1 MKNKLFARTMTVVCL
16 TCTLLLSGCGS
27 PQDNASSQ
35 PPSQASSEAPA
46 QTPSVV
52 ASDALPQAPAD
63 TLSQASSD
71 AVSDTKALTI
81 TVVNTCGVDIGMF
94 SVLDPVTGE
103 QLNLDS
109 LADEESLSMD
119 TSWPVS
125 VTEFQ
130 WALYNQQGELCIEG
144 TTDIS
149 AADSSVLLVLT
160 GDGDVENVEA
170 YFPEEGN

>member
-1 MKNKLFARTMTVVCL
+1 MKNKLFARTLTVVCL
-16 TCTLLLSGCGS
+16 TCTLLLGGCGS

-52 ASDALPQAPAD
+52 AHDALPQAPAD

-170 YFPEEGN
+170 YFPEEDN

>member
-1 MKNKLFARTMTVVCL
+1 MTVVCL
-16 TCTLLLSGCGS
+16 TCSLLLGGCGS

-35 PPSQASSEAPA
+35 SPSQASSGALP
-46 QTPSVV
+46 QTSSDT
-52 ASDALPQAPAD
+52 ASDALPQAPSDAASGTLPQTPSDAASD
-63 TLSQASSD
+63 TLSS
-71 AVSDTKALTI
+71 TKALTI
-81 TVVNTCGVDIGMF
+81 TVANTCGVDIGMF

-109 LADEESLSMD
+109 LADEESLSLE

-170 YFPEEGN
+170 YFPEESN

>member
-16 TCTLLLSGCGS
+16 TCSLLLGGCGS

-35 PPSQASSEAPA
+35 SPSQVSSEAPA
-46 QTPSVV
+46 QTPSDA

-109 LADEESLSMD
+109 LADEESLSLE

-170 YFPEEGN
+170 YFPEESN